1 MTMTAR
7 DDIESKTQ
15 KIAALINA
23 ARRLLADGQIVD
35 LSALQGKVKE
45 LCLTIESNP
54 PNEESGIKESVNEII
69 LSLDSL
75 ARDVQSQF
83 DGLAGSLG
91 ATTLQNATK
100 AYQAT
105 PKKE

>member
-1 MTMTAR
+1 MTITAR

-54 PNEESGIKESVNEII
+54 PSQESGIKESVDEII

-91 ATTLQNATK
+91 ATALQNATK